1 MPSQILIRDPTS
13 YPEQSRHTSTE
24 EGLVAGDDA
33 ASVSTVFV
41 QPAGSN
47 RRKDKDARSVADSS
61 LLLNDISTSPRLY
74 GYCVCAISS
83 IVSMISS
90 TIFCTNGT
98 VEPPTIEMIET
109 ASDYNLT
116 LTPQLRDIT
125 SAWVDALNDQWI
137 MYFYGVNGNIVQ
149 RWKAYGAIAISA
161 LMALVSLLVVIAHFD
176 SYFFPKAF
184 RHFFANGSESERNLL
199 IVLICIA
206 ICALEINTSRFSV
219 GEAQA
224 NVFFSTWTNFIAC
237 IFNYE
242 LWRTNAGRHLTFQNI
257 LFDSNF
263 PTKRFWML
271 LAIFATITLLAFF
284 EHSLHNTF
292 LKDEEDTM
300 NCTTVSARNLW
311 MWISVVTCLL
321 TWGYL
326 YYRNRRLSDVSN
338 PKLTW
343 ALETVFAAALV
354 AGKGFAIS
362 DFTGGV
368 SDKVPCPSNL
378 YFGLWG
384 AFVVATWILGI
395 LLQNHPMSG
404 LQ

>member
-125 SAWVDALNDQWI
+125 SAWVNSLNDQR
-137 MYFYGVNGNIVQ
+137 MLYFYGVNGNIVQ

-292 LKDEEDTM
+292 LKDEEDKM

-326 YYRNRRLSDVSN
+326 YYRNRKLSDVSN

-404 LQ
+404 Q